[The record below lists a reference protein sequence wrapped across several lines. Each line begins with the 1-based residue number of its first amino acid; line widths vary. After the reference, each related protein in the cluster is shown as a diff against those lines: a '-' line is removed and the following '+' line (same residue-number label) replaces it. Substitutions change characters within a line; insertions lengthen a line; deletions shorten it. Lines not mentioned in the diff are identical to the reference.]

1 MNIYFL
7 ALFNAI
13 WFGVTI
19 GLLIFMKEKLN
30 RIEKKI
36 NFIMRNHKD

>member
-7 ALFNAI
+7 ALLNAI
-13 WFGVTI
+13 WFGLTI
-19 GLLIFMKEKLN
+19 GLLIFIKDKLN
-30 RIEKKI
+30 KIEKKL